1 MKKSK
6 FLIIT
11 GMSGAGKSTV
21 IKILEDMDF
30 FCIDNIPPMLITKF
44 AELFLQMED
53 TGSKVALVVDIRA
66 GKSFE
71 QMESVLRN
79 LKNQGINYDLLFLE
93 SSDDKLV
100 QRYKESRRR
109 HPLAGEDRISIGISR
124 ERDLLEGVRSN
135 ATYLVD
141 TSNMTVADLRNHIQG
156 LFSTESPKATFSITV
171 LSFGFKYGILK
182 DTDMMFD
189 VRFIDNPFYVPELRY
204 KNGND
209 KEVGD
214 YIMKSP
220 VAKEFLDKLEDMMLF
235 LLPEFIKEGKL
246 QLILAIGCT
255 GGMHRSVFIANK
267 ISEALKNNGYK
278 VNTEHRDIKK
288 NRNNR

>member
-11 GMSGAGKSTV
+11 GMSGAGKSSV

-44 AELFLQMED
+44 AELFLQMEE
-53 TGSKVALVVDIRA
+53 GSKVALVVDIRV

-71 QMESVLRN
+71 QMESVLRT
-79 LKNQGINYDLLFLE
+79 LKSQGINYDLLFLE

-100 QRYKESRRR
+100 QRYKETRRK
-109 HPLAGEDRISIGISR
+109 HPLAGDDRISIGISR
-124 ERDLLEGVRSN
+124 ERDFLEGVRSN

-141 TSNMTVADLRNHIQG
+141 TTDMTLAELRQHIQD
-156 LFSTESPKATFSITV
+156 LFAQKSPKSAFSVTV
-171 LSFGFKYGILK
+171 LSFGFKYGLPK
-182 DTDMMFD
+182 DADMVFD
-189 VRFIDNPFYVPELRY
+189 VRFMDNPFYVHELRF

-214 YIMKSP
+214 YIMKTP
-220 VAKEFLDKLEDMMLF
+220 VAQQFLDKTEDLLLF
-235 LLPEFIKEGKL
+235 LLPEFIKEGKM
-246 QLILAIGCT
+246 QLVLAIGCT
-255 GGMHRSVFIANK
+255 GGMHRSVFITNCIA
-267 ISEALKNNGYK
+267 EALKSNGYK
-278 VNTEHRDIKK
+278 VHKEHRDIKK
-288 NRNNR
+288 NRNSR